1 MVDRT
6 DISRGL
12 AGLASFL
19 GPLSL
24 VGVFVVGLSEFR
36 DSEMRTADENA
47 GLVFNGRVNDRGAV
61 AAMDDAMEFL
71 DPQVVLVGPSYANT
85 DVRRE
90 VIARHL
96 KVPADDVAM
105 LSVPNSVG
113 AHWYAVLKY
122 RVFEAG
128 YRPKLIVVI
137 SGMQSMLLNTPLSES
152 SWTNLEAQLD
162 DPEDPEVRLRLAN
175 PSHGG
180 ARHLREQRAKVRSRW
195 FEFLRNVGPWS
206 LLSSGGNPNS
216 RMRKD
221 EVRARLDRVFDAS
234 KIDMSLYSGAGS
246 PVVTGTVDEERDLTM
261 LSDPE
266 ASFMPAIT
274 ALAAEHG
281 ARVVWVRPPMSP
293 DIPEAMNDIIQ
304 EGMQEAAVDVITP
317 LGGRLLDMRRV
328 PMNVEMFANEDHMNT
343 EGSRRFSEALGL
355 ALARMDAMYPPAVSG
370 TPPLR
375 VPPPDGAFTGALPE
389 AETAVD
395 QSDLWVAPGTEVT
408 FRIPSWTPERG
419 VFSAAIAVEHLSADV
434 EGKPSWTVNGTRGPL
449 RSIEPG
455 NGWKIWRGE
464 GVQPAPDGPFDVVVH
479 SPEDGPYVRI
489 TGLGLGRRAG
499 RNIVV
504 GDVED
509 LEGSRVR
516 LLSRFERQGDALVD
530 RSIAP
535 TYGSAPGKVPSAR
548 RPVVDIRSSRVA
560 RFDTQIWGFLSDEF
574 LMGESAF
581 GSRCS
586 PLRIAED
593 GVRLPH
599 PNEPC
604 GDVHRLGEGRTCHT
618 PEALFFTA
626 ADGTDPA
633 GNGRVYELELDEG
646 RRCDGA
652 AWLYP
657 EDELNLT
664 FPPNELAGLN
674 RGATHL
680 TIGARYLMKRKTR
693 VHVVLKVDG
702 EVRLDREVEGQSF
715 WQDDQVWAL
724 NPPIAPGTKD
734 VTLQITNLDRTFY
747 LVEEVALSEGRFNRP
762 SRYAQ

>member
-1 MVDRT
+1 MVDRSST
-6 DISRGL
+6 SRTL
-12 AGLASFL
+12 AILAAFL
-19 GPLSL
+19 GPLAL
-24 VGVFVVGLSEFR
+24 IGVFVYGLNEFR
-36 DSEMRTADENA
+36 DSETRTADENA
-47 GLVFNGRVNDRGAV
+47 GLVFNGRVNDHGAV
-61 AAMDDAMEFL
+61 AAMDAAMEFL

-90 VIARHL
+90 IIARHL
-96 KVPADDVAM
+96 KIPVDDVAM

-128 YRPKLIVVI
+128 YRPKLILVI

-162 DPEDPEVRLRLAN
+162 DPEDPVVQRRLAV
-175 PSHGG
+175 PSHVGV
-180 ARHLREQRAKVRSRW
+180 RHLREQRAKVRSRW
-195 FEFLRNVGPWS
+195 FDFLRNVGPWT
-206 LLSSGGNPNS
+206 LLNSGNNPS
-216 RMRKD
+216 ARMRKE
-221 EVRARLDRVFDAS
+221 EVRTRLDRVFHAS
-234 KIDMSLYSGAGS
+234 KVDMSLYSGAGS
-246 PVVTGTVDEERDLTM
+246 PVVTGAVDEERDLAM
-261 LSDPE
+261 LSDPS

-274 ALAAEHG
+274 TLAAENG

-293 DIPEAMNDIIQ
+293 DVSEAMSDIVR
-304 EGMQEAAVDVITP
+304 EGMQAAAVDVITP
-317 LGGRLLDMRRV
+317 LGGHLLDMRRV

-375 VPPPDGAFTGALPE
+375 SSPPDGGFDGDLPE
-389 AETAVD
+389 AEAAVD
-395 QSDLWVAPGTEVT
+395 QNDLWVAPGTAVT
-408 FRIPSWTPERG
+408 VQFPAWSPERG
-419 VFSAAIAVEHLSADV
+419 VFSAAIAVEHLSGDSLGQPV
-434 EGKPSWTVNGTRGPL
+434 WTVNGIRGPL

-464 GVQPAPDGPFDVVVH
+464 GVLPVPDGPFDVVIRN
-479 SPEDGPYVRI
+479 PKDGPFIRL

-504 GDVED
+504 GDVEK

-516 LLSRFERQGDALVD
+516 LLSRFEREGDALVD
-530 RSIAP
+530 RSVAP
-535 TYGSAPGKVPSAR
+535 IYTSAPGRVPSAR

-560 RFDTQIWGFLSDEF
+560 RFDTQVWGFLSDEF

-586 PLRIAED
+586 PLRITED
-593 GVRLPH
+593 GVRLPL

-604 GDVHRLGEGRTCHT
+604 VDVQRLGKGRTCHT

-657 EDELNLT
+657 DDDLNLT
-664 FPPNELAGLN
+664 FPPNELAVLA

-680 TIGARYLMKRKTR
+680 TLGARYLMKRKTQVR
-693 VHVVLKVDG
+693 VVLKVDG
-702 EVRLDREVEGQSF
+702 EVRLDRTVEGQSF

-724 NPPIAPGTKD
+724 KPPIAPGTKD

-747 LVEEVALSEGRFNRP
+747 LIEEVALSEGRFNRP